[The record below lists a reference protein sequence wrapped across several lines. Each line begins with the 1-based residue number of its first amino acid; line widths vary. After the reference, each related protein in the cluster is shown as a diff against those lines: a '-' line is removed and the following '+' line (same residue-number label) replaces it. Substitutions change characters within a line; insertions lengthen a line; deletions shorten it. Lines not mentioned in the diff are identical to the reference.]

1 MLWQKSRRAEEFLKR
16 DNSKK
21 RAPDRARARCIVI
34 RGACPH
40 MAMRVHPPARGQNLR
55 TQETSRY
62 EVESTDVQP
71 SIPTHTTGI
80 ELKRPRGLARVP
92 SAVRLT
98 GSPRPGFRL
107 REILI
112 EIRPPGSELL

>member
-34 RGACPH
+34 PEARAPTWPCACT
-40 MAMRVHPPARGQNLR
+40 PPGQNLR

-62 EVESTDVQP
+62 EVESTDAQP
-71 SIPTHTTGI
+71 SIPTHTT
-80 ELKRPRGLARVP
+80 LYRY
-92 SAVRLT
+92 
-98 GSPRPGFRL
+98 
-107 REILI
+107 
-112 EIRPPGSELL
+112 

>member
-40 MAMRVHPPARGQNLR
+40 MAMRVHPAR
-55 TQETSRY
+55 T
-62 EVESTDVQP
+62 ESQDAGDL
-71 SIPTHTTGI
+71 S
-80 ELKRPRGLARVP
+80 L
-92 SAVRLT
+92 
-98 GSPRPGFRL
+98 
-107 REILI
+107 
-112 EIRPPGSELL
+112 